1 MEFVEKIH
9 GLNCLMCRCEMSN
22 FMCFAFSFMFIGIG
36 LFGISGAYAVYAYA
50 KSIFHETHIDE
61 INFALW
67 LKENH
72 NE

>member
-1 MEFVEKIH
+1 
-9 GLNCLMCRCEMSN
+9 MSN